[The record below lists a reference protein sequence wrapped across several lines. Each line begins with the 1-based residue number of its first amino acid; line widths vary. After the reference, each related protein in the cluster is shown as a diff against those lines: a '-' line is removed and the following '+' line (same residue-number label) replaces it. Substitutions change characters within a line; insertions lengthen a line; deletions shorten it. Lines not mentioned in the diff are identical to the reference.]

1 MSFLLILVLVIWFIS
16 SVGLVILVLMHS
28 GKGTGISDMLASSV
42 YGTTTGTAVIEKN
55 LDRLTV
61 IFAIAF
67 MLSLLALMLLYPS
80 GSIA

>member
-1 MSFLLILVLVIWFIS
+1 MSFLLILVLVIWLVS

-42 YGTTTGTAVIEKN
+42 YGATSGTAVIEKN

-67 MLSLLALMLLYPS
+67 ILSLLALMLLYPS